1 MRFAYPRKAARLF
14 ERHKAARYGLRI
26 DKTPKSPAES
36 KGFLDNLTAGFTMP
50 YTLGQAAKACGRTK
64 PTILNAING
73 GRLSASRDERGQWQI
88 DPAELARVYP
98 PKAETVSPLQPETAQ
113 EVAKIKLL
121 EEKIKLLEQVV
132 NDLQEDKKAARADVL
147 QWQGVAAH
155 FSEQLKQLAPPTQE
169 GGAIIDADQQPAQ
182 KAAGGQRGGFLSFFW
197 PWF

>member
-1 MRFAYPRKAARLF
+1 
-14 ERHKAARYGLRI
+14 
-26 DKTPKSPAES
+26 
-36 KGFLDNLTAGFTMP
+36 MP
-50 YTLGQAAKACGRTK
+50 YTLGQAAIECGRTK
-64 PTILNAING
+64 PTLLGAIKK
-73 GRLSASRDERGQWQI
+73 GRLAANRNERGEWQI

-98 PKAETVSPLQPETAQ
+98 KKEKSAVRQTQRLTVEEAD
-113 EVAKIKLL
+113 KIKLL

-169 GGAIIDADQQPAQ
+169 GCTIIDADQQPAQ
-182 KAAGGQRGGFLSFFW
+182 KAAGGQRGGFWSFFW